1 MANSLC
7 FHGSHLQIGTF
18 AVSVF
23 YDASIKLADCV
34 CSDMK
39 RSGVSHM
46 EEEKLGSCQLAG
58 GRNLGVFVYEAY
70 IKIIGTLS
78 LSILK
83 YFS

>member
-1 MANSLC
+1 
-7 FHGSHLQIGTF
+7 
-18 AVSVF
+18 
-23 YDASIKLADCV
+23 
-34 CSDMK
+34 
-39 RSGVSHM
+39 M